1 MAFEKFKQDI
11 LGYLDKAGISKVVTF
26 EHDMEKGLFSAWI
39 PGEEI
44 LITRNETGLGMSV
57 RFRSHLYQVRA

>member
-11 LGYLDKAGISKVVTF
+11 LGYLDKDGISKTVTF
-26 EHDMEKGLFSAWI
+26 EHDREKKLFSAWI

-57 RFRSHLYQVRA
+57 RFRSHLYQVKA